1 VEDARLGRGAHELQR
16 TIDDVEAPEQRP
28 LSALPSARARALAFI
43 AILVAGVCGGL
54 IGASL
59 VNIQC
64 KGNCA
69 TPSGISGVFGAL
81 VCAGGVAIVSVL
93 VLRAMGEWRT
103 ITQERLE
110 AADDADEDD
119 GPA

>member
-1 VEDARLGRGAHELQR
+1 M
-16 TIDDVEAPEQRP
+16 EAPEQRP
-28 LSALPSARARALAFI
+28 LSALPSARARALAFA

-64 KGNCA
+64 RDNCA
-69 TPSGISGVFGAL
+69 TPSGIAAVFGAA

-103 ITQERLE
+103 INQEQLQGR
-110 AADDADEDD
+110 DGD
-119 GPA
+119 GPGDVGDDSN